1 MTDSD
6 TTTSTFSTGGLGRK
20 LVEPIIR
27 AVRAEITAARKEI
40 ADRAKSARTGIV
52 LVAAGALLAIIT
64 VMLFAGLGVA
74 LLALVVPV
82 WAATLITLGVFGVI
96 GAILIA
102 VGVRALRRGLPPV
115 PSDTIAHAKQQL
127 SSAAHHG

>member
-6 TTTSTFSTGGLGRK
+6 TTTSTSSTGGLGRK

-27 AVRAEITAARKEI
+27 AVRAEITSARKEI
-40 ADRAKSARTGIV
+40 ADRARSARTGIV

-74 LLALVVPV
+74 LLALVVPI

-96 GAILIA
+96 AAILIA

-115 PSDTIAHAKQQL
+115 PSDTIAHAKQL